1 MMKTLKGKVVS
12 TKMDKT
18 VVIEVVTSRPHPLY
32 KKIIKKKKKYK
43 ADNQN
48 FDLKVG
54 DRVEIVSTRPISKE
68 KHFKVIKKCSN

>member
-1 MMKTLKGKVVS
+1 MKTLKGKVVS

-18 VVIEVVTSRPHPLY
+18 VVIEVVASRPHPLY